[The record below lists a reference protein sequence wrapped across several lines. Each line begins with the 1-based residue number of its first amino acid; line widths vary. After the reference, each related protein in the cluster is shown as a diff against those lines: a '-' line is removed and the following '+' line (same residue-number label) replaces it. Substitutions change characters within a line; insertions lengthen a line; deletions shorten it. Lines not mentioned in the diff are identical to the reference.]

1 MHAPQTSTAAEPV
14 LLREASTP
22 NVCPFARDA
31 EAPGLRVDR
40 FAMLFLSLARFVGAA
55 YATDEAGCW
64 EAAHRCAD
72 DAVGPIEGPLFVARA
87 AALVRAIRR
96 YRDRDFTYWPP
107 SCNRLSNDESRLM
120 RLIEAARGTDLPA
133 AEQAAA
139 AITGKKRGAKAI
151 REAASEVANLSRAP
165 AMRPSH
171 LYPALRPSAGGFAQR
186 RRA

>member
-14 LLREASTP
+14 LLREAPTP

-31 EAPGLRVDR
+31 EAPGQRVDR
-40 FAMLFLSLARFVGAA
+40 FAILFLSLARFVGAA

-64 EAAHRCAD
+64 EAAHQCAD
-72 DAVGPIEGPLFVARA
+72 AAVGPIDGPLFVARA

-96 YRDRDFTYWPP
+96 YHDQDFAYWPP
-107 SCNRLSNDESRLM
+107 SCNRLSNDEARLM
-120 RLIEAARGTDLPA
+120 RLIEAARGADLPA

-151 REAASEVANLSRAP
+151 REAASEVANLSCAL
-165 AMRPSH
+165 AMRPTHS
-171 LYPALRPSAGGFAQR
+171 YPALRRSASGFAQR

>member
-96 YRDRDFTYWPP
+96 YRDRDFVWWLGVLGEWDAKPVRSIPGMGSIPWPEFF
-107 SCNRLSNDESRLM
+107 SVLQSVGYDGAMS
-120 RLIEAARGTDLPA
+120 IEHEDNLYGAGDNPGPDFSEPYKVGFRMAKRYLDQYVPA
-133 AEQAAA
+133 
-139 AITGKKRGAKAI
+139 
-151 REAASEVANLSRAP
+151 
-165 AMRPSH
+165 
-171 LYPALRPSAGGFAQR
+171 
-186 RRA
+186 